1 VSELRGDRVV
11 LRPTGP
17 ADVEPLRAIRRTPEV
32 IDRWGAVEDG
42 FPLGDDPTVTRFTIV
57 VDGEPAGMVQFS
69 EEEDPDYRSADVD
82 IFLHPSRHNLGLGT
96 DAMKTIARHLVEDRG
111 HHRLTLSTAVDNAQ
125 AIRSYE
131 KAGFRPIGVAH
142 AAARDPRT
150 GEWGDELMMEL
161 VVRPQG

>member
-1 VSELRGDRVV
+1 MSELRGERVV

-17 ADVEPLRAIRRTPEV
+17 ADVDPLRAIRRTREV
-32 IDRWGAVEDG
+32 MDRWGAVDDG
-42 FPLGDDPTVTRFTIV
+42 FPLSDEPTVTRFTIV
-57 VDGEPAGMVQFS
+57 VDGEPTGMVQFS
-69 EEEDPDYRSADVD
+69 EEKDPDSPSADVD
-82 IFLHPSRHNLGLGT
+82 IFLDPRRHNRGLGT
-96 DAMKTIARHLVEDRG
+96 DAMRTIARHLVEDRG

-150 GEWGDELMMEL
+150 GDWGDELMMEL
-161 VVRPQG
+161 VVRSKR